1 MPNFK
6 LEISIE
12 IPDDLD
18 IDTVEAVSQREDVQA
33 MLVNLAEGML
43 ISIAQND
50 RARTQ
55 ALGEPPLA
63 SEATRRINLLPL
75 DLLKATALTNDYGR
89 LSLPPLVDA
98 IVGEV
103 LDLHEEGQNAISA
116 GDYVY
121 ALALAELG
129 EEKISRIPKLP

>member
-18 IDTVEAVSQREDVQA
+18 IDTVKAVSQREDVQA

-43 ISIAQND
+43 ITIAQND
-50 RARTQ
+50 LANTQ
-55 ALGEPPLA
+55 APEEPSLA
-63 SEATRRINLLPL
+63 SEAARRINLLP
-75 DLLKATALTNDYGR
+75 NDYGR
-89 LSLPPLVDA
+89 LSLPPPVDT

-103 LDLHEEGQNAISA
+103 LDLHEQGQNAISA

-129 EEKISRIPKLP
+129 E

>member
-1 MPNFK
+1 
-6 LEISIE
+6 
-12 IPDDLD
+12 
-18 IDTVEAVSQREDVQA
+18 

-75 DLLKATALTNDYGR
+75 DLLKAAALTNDYGR
-89 LSLPPLVDA
+89 LLLPPLVDT

-129 EEKISRIPKLP
+129 EEKIGRIPKLP